1 MYMIQEIQTT
11 GDNIGITPAIVKA
24 DKKEADSVFYLAL
37 GAAAISAVPVHA
49 VVMFDEH
56 GNVEKTGFYEHR
68 N

>member
-1 MYMIQEIQTT
+1 MHVIQEIQTT
-11 GDNIGITPAIVKA
+11 GDNTAITPAIVKA
-24 DKKEADSVFYLAL
+24 DKEEAESVFYLAL
-37 GAAAISAVPVHA
+37 GAAAISSVPVHA